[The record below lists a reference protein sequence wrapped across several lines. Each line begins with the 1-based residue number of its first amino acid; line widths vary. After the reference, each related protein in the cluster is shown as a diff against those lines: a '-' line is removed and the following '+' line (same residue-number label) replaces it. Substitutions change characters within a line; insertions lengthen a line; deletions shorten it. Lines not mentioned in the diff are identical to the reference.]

1 MKSLNKNG
9 RSVVIISDGMLFNR
23 SKQYIKTRRYLI
35 EKFNLTKI
43 ISLND
48 GFFLNTSITTPI
60 IFFTNDDNKT
70 TIEVEFS
77 EIKLKNDKLEETII
91 VKVNLNDIK
100 QNKYSLYV
108 NKYVISND
116 EK

>member
-48 GFFLNTSITTPI
+48 GFFLNTSRLSAIGVVRGLGQ
-60 IFFTNDDNKT
+60 DN
-70 TIEVEFS
+70 
-77 EIKLKNDKLEETII
+77 
-91 VKVNLNDIK
+91 
-100 QNKYSLYV
+100 
-108 NKYVISND
+108 
-116 EK
+116 